1 MLTNTNCMYNMIYTK
16 FNEYMNIENNF
27 KYDLQYPSFYKF
39 KNTMYNIN
47 QDILS
52 TLNKTIK
59 LDIKTFKDGIKSED
73 EEFNK
78 DNQPENKFFNI
89 SSNYSVT
96 FNKNYV
102 LSCILNLN
110 VNSNVNVNYNELYN
124 YNFDLLTEQK
134 ITLKDVFNP
143 NVNYIKL
150 ITDYTKYKINQ
161 NKTLYYDNVFI
172 EITEDQAFYLTDNS
186 IVIYFDVDSIA
197 DKSLGIPKF
206 KMEFKKFMPYINPKF
221 YCSAQNIIKN

>member
-1 MLTNTNCMYNMIYTK
+1 MY
-16 FNEYMNIENNF
+16 
-27 KYDLQYPSFYKF
+27 L
-39 KNTMYNIN
+39 
-47 QDILS
+47 
-52 TLNKTIK
+52 
-59 LDIKTFKDGIKSED
+59 
-73 EEFNK
+73 
-78 DNQPENKFFNI
+78 
-89 SSNYSVT
+89 
-96 FNKNYV
+96 
-102 LSCILNLN
+102 
-110 VNSNVNVNYNELYN
+110 VNYNELYN
-124 YNFDLLTEQK
+124 YNFDLLTGQK